1 MESHLLDYFRGFH
14 VSSSSSLRTKCQTLK
29 NGVLWG
35 MIRLGP
41 ASYMVDKNK
50 QGLQLT
56 IVYLD
61 HKRYHFLSVAY
72 IQEVRMN

>member
-1 MESHLLDYFRGFH
+1 
-14 VSSSSSLRTKCQTLK
+14 
-29 NGVLWG
+29 

-61 HKRYHFLSVAY
+61 HKSYHFLSVAY
-72 IQEVRMN
+72 IQEVRMNYI